1 MSYMTLNKISQN
13 IQKHMTLNII
23 FGIKNKNDVFLCYV
37 LLNLGFIYIFPSD
50 LRAPRRIGG
59 LEMVGVLLRALMVAP
74 RRIGGLE
81 TFTIYVCAA

>member
-1 MSYMTLNKISQN
+1 
-13 IQKHMTLNII
+13 
-23 FGIKNKNDVFLCYV
+23 
-37 LLNLGFIYIFPSD
+37 